1 MADHILDLNF
11 EGHPETH
18 CEPPRREFHPPA
30 NVPIA
35 DLRHLARRLQQ
46 CTSQGPRAARVWHWF
61 LQRNGLFAS
70 SSLINYNR
78 ATLFLIQEW
87 LNTKF
92 TATGAMTA
100 AFQRELQADPT
111 FVWDNKLWDRKWGYE
126 MTVAERTAHSCP
138 YDRNIHG

>member
-1 MADHILDLNF
+1 MHNA
-11 EGHPETH
+11 GSARG
-18 CEPPRREFHPPA
+18 PRVALVPPA
-30 NVPIA
+30 QWAVCVQLA
-35 DLRHLARRLQQ
+35 D
-46 CTSQGPRAARVWHWF
+46 
-61 LQRNGLFAS
+61 
-70 SSLINYNR
+70 NYNR

-100 AFQRELQADPT
+100 AFQRELQADPA